1 MSKIKKTVAVL
12 IAATIILSSFPLTG
26 LSFAKAE
33 ETLDDDYKYNTGD
46 IIEFG
51 SYPQSKVTDESII
64 NRLTS
69 KINENDWVSYGYYYG
84 NGKEGSMVKSDYMQ
98 YVDIEYNGQKYRA
111 VKFTKYRPYYTSFV
125 PTDEYS
131 SQDENGY
138 YINTIYFFKY
148 EPIKWRLL
156 NPLSGYVICC
166 KVIDSQSYNDTIY
179 EKNGEFFGNEE
190 CTYYQNDYSKSSI
203 RKWLNEDF
211 YNIAFSDTEKEEI
224 ISNQG
229 LYWDTIDK
237 DKIQIPSQQHIQ
249 NTNNGFFSSES
260 KADSARQK
268 IGTDYAFCNG
278 LRKAENG
285 FSWWRTRVKGN
296 STKAAGKVLPNGT
309 VEVERETDDTDDGI
323 VPSMYLKKAIKPVDS
338 TIKIEKGRE
347 YSDKDFIQYGSPL
360 LYDCHFEYSTNNV
373 NSYNNENTQNVT
385 VNKVNKEA
393 GCPTDSD
400 YMLKIVS
407 SKGDISPALGG
418 FRQTVQGSAGGKYFH
433 VFIAKIPKGYKVVP
447 TNNSLGYGGSIKM
460 ISDLYGTGEWKLY
473 VYEIN
478 YGLFL
483 DEAPYGHSFG
493 FVCLDKTE
501 ENCSDEVTWYLGYS
515 NIFENT
521 GSKVFSDG
529 SFTED
534 NCSVTDYNNNYEQSN
549 TVSVTRI
556 AASADC
562 PTTSGYMMKI
572 QTVPG
577 TTCPGYGGFAQRVT
591 PEQGKVYYH
600 KFLAKIPEG
609 YKVEYK
615 SCNLDGK
622 FEWITDNV
630 GTGNWMTYIYKVN
643 VSPDA
648 VQLDYFGYLAL
659 YPIDFNSGD
668 EFTCGLSFLESQGIT
683 TKETITWYL
692 AYSNTF
698 ENYEFYE
705 DFKASDIK
713 KGATSSYNGAVY
725 IRYDYS
731 VSWHMAKILC
741 ERMGGHL
748 ATITSSEENSAILK
762 LFSSFSDKPRYFL
775 GATDEQQ
782 EGKWKWVTKEPFS
795 YSNWES
801 GEPSNDDGVENWLIL
816 WTKDGKWNDI
826 RRYPEKGFVCEFDKD
841 IPVRQAEKEGHYYS
855 LYNGSYTWAEAEE
868 ICVSMGGHLVS
879 INSIEEQ
886 KTIEEM
892 LPFGAMTL
900 YWIGATDKDSEGIW
914 KWVDTGEVFWQG
926 QSNGSGTGYS
936 NWSSGE
942 PNDNESEEDY
952 AHIYNNNVSFGKWND
967 IANDTSP
974 IGFICEVDTTKLK
987 PDCSN
992 CYNGNKYELY
1002 NSSLTW
1008 LEAEKFAESKG
1019 GHLVTITSEK
1029 EQKFVESLIQGGTK
1043 KNYFIGANDYNHR
1056 LAWNWVTNEKWEYTN
1071 WNKDQPDFYE
1081 GREFFGMVYNRSDCF
1096 GKWNDLANQNNNVG
1110 FIIEYDDYYS
1120 NVSFNENNGN
1130 EINYLIAPTEDDGW
1144 LNNKNGTLSLVKNG
1158 VTITYDST
1166 LETYTFDSNGATLS
1180 QSSIANNRVL
1190 FSFELPQKL
1199 IEGQYLTLSAEFV
1212 SGNVSMSSTNPCLC
1226 FEGSNIGFDGSSNS
1240 RRHEQRCATSIR
1252 LNDGVISNKE
1262 SDYRAGPLSAE
1273 QINCIDTLFL
1283 WLYIPSGET
1292 VSFDNYKLKLTATIT
1307 DYSIKKF
1314 DCSKLSKRIVSKN
1327 TYSDLLYLPKKG
1339 GYDFVGWTHN
1349 GKIIN
1354 SDSNAVSKDAHT
1366 LTASWSLHPYTLHFN
1381 TNGGVCATES
1391 KTVCYEQPYGE
1402 MPIPTREG
1410 YLFLGWYS
1418 KKNSGIVV
1426 KPTDIFDTFSD
1437 ITIYACWAKGENNSC
1452 GKNISWTLDNNKLII
1467 SGTGNMY
1474 NFEAG
1479 KAPWNSISNYVT
1491 AVEIQDGV
1499 TGIGNNAFYNMTG
1512 VKTVEIADSVNKIGE
1527 SAFNSCLS
1535 LSEIHIPNNVSV
1547 IETDTF
1553 RNCISISEILFPYGV
1568 TEIKN
1573 GAFDGCNGLK
1583 KIIVYNPKC
1592 IMPEDWLSSSES
1604 TEVYG
1609 YADSTADS
1617 FADTN
1622 DLTFISI
1629 GFYGEDD
1636 GVLWIYTTST
1646 KTLQFIANGEM
1657 PDYSGNVVPWN
1668 IVKNEIQNVI
1678 FSDKISY
1685 IGNNTLHNCTNIET
1699 IIFPNNLNDIGVNAL
1714 EGTKWFDNH
1723 DAGIVVIKSILY
1735 AYKDGIEDD
1744 EVTLNK
1750 GVTRISKNFSTA
1762 FLNGISSPI
1771 SLNISSSVTNIDA
1784 RSLAYATNLKTL
1796 TVNAG
1801 NSNYKS
1807 IKNVIYSKDGT
1818 KLICYPAGL
1827 DGNVSIPDSVICIE
1841 PYAFAGCT
1849 ELTTIEIGKGV
1860 ISIADNAFD
1869 LTGLTTIK
1877 GYANSYAESY
1887 ASAHGY
1893 EFVPYKSTVTFD
1905 CNDNN
1910 NTIFTKSVNT
1920 GCKIGD
1926 LYTPGQDG
1934 YKFLGW
1940 YLENEDEDFLIK
1952 SDFVVNE
1959 DITIYAYWD
1968 EVLPETPVITGI
1980 SVKTIPQKTSYFV
1993 GDELDTN
2000 GIIIT
2005 VNYSDNS
2012 SKEIDEGFL
2021 CFPSKLNVAGN
2032 QVVNV
2037 TYSGFNAKYNVNVEK
2052 VTPVSLTINTLPKTV
2067 QFFVGQKIETKGLV
2081 ATVIYNNGT
2090 QKIVYNST
2098 EFEYIY
2104 DFTAASDAA
2113 TVNVIYQ
2120 ENGSEVE
2127 TFYQVKVLDCPR
2139 VYADEISCVA
2149 GDNIIVPVGISGNT
2163 GLMGYIINITYD
2175 PKVMTPLAPI
2185 MQNREIYSNIE
2196 TAEPGELK
2204 VIWYEKDEIAQDGEL
2219 FRIPFKVSSRTA
2231 EGKYSIGITYSE
2243 ENTFN
2248 ENFDNVMLICS
2259 DAIVNV
2265 TEAPSRPTLYSDD
2278 INALSG
2284 SFFDVPIY
2292 IKNNVGIADASYL
2305 TIKYDPSV
2313 LTYSECI
2320 NDLGVVSRVS
2330 GQATG
2335 NLKIR
2340 LDELSKNES
2349 DGRLITVRFRV
2360 NENKFGSCK
2369 LQMTIDDERWSTENV
2384 WLTIIENT
2392 SEPIIS
2398 IKELRAKVGE
2408 TISVPVNIS
2417 NNSGLMGYKMSI
2429 VYDQSKLILRGV
2441 KNNNNWSDGEFAF
2454 NDTKGTIDIVWVSTD
2469 ALKINGDMFYLL
2481 FEVRNDAA
2489 PSTSQIKVT
2498 YDRLNTFNGDY
2509 SPVEITCMNSLIEIL
2524 ANKPIIS
2531 YNGSKT
2537 QIDYS
2542 EKYVYNISSGLND
2555 LSEAIE
2561 AVEGYTFSLEKSGAK
2576 IGTGTKVV
2584 VKSGEVTVDNYIV
2597 ILFGDVNGDGWYDGR
2612 DAVTVSMIANGMLTR
2627 EQVGEAVW
2635 MAADC
2640 NHDGKIDQA
2649 DVDLLNQAGLLL
2661 SSVDQTKSTEELLET
2676 SSEYNEYL
2684 NLIDQSVEV
2693 KSDEPENDE
2702 AEAPLLYNKWIDKL
2716 IDFILYVIKNIIMI
2730 CIRIY

>member
-1 MSKIKKTVAVL
+1 MSKFKKTVAVL
-12 IAATIILSSFPLTG
+12 ITAAIIITSFPFTG
-26 LSFAKAE
+26 MLFAKAE
-33 ETLDDDYKYNTGD
+33 NVAETARDHKKGD
-46 IIEFG
+46 IFEFG
-51 SYPQSKVTDESII
+51 SYPQSRVTDEALIKILSLLINSTNIFELKYENNNYTYMKYADVTFNGGRYRALII
-64 NRLTS
+64 DAYKHEFLGYPDVNGDQTT
-69 KINENDWVSYGYYYG
+69 KNYQEINGYTLNNVYWFEYEPLKWKVLDSELGLVCCESVVDAKAYNNCIFEKDGEYYG
-84 NGKEGSMVKSDYMQ
+84 
-98 YVDIEYNGQKYRA
+98 
-111 VKFTKYRPYYTSFV
+111 
-125 PTDEYS
+125 DE
-131 SQDENGY
+131 Q
-138 YINTIYFFKY
+138 F
-148 EPIKWRLL
+148 
-156 NPLSGYVICC
+156 
-166 KVIDSQSYNDTIY
+166 
-179 EKNGEFFGNEE
+179 
-190 CTYYQNDYSKSSI
+190 TYYANNYANSSL
-203 RKWLNEDF
+203 RQWLNNDF
-211 YNIAFSDTEKEEI
+211 YNTAFSEKEKAEIKTTYINGKQCNAQNILFDCENTNDNVFILSSSDLINIAYGFNSRQVSDRMRKNRRISDYAYANGCYPDSEASNGYWWVRNYSSSSRCVGVVNNATGIISSDGTLYSTCVGVVPALTLKTITDSTEK
-224 ISNQG
+224 
-229 LYWDTIDK
+229 
-237 DKIQIPSQQHIQ
+237 
-249 NTNNGFFSSES
+249 
-260 KADSARQK
+260 
-268 IGTDYAFCNG
+268 
-278 LRKAENG
+278 
-285 FSWWRTRVKGN
+285 N
-296 STKAAGKVLPNGT
+296 S
-309 VEVERETDDTDDGI
+309 
-323 VPSMYLKKAIKPVDS
+323 
-338 TIKIEKGRE
+338 IEKNKVYR
-347 YSDKDFIQYGSPL
+347 DNDFIQYGSQL
-360 LYDCHFEYSTNNV
+360 FYDSLFEYSLNGIEK
-373 NSYNNENTQNVT
+373 YNNRGAGTTVT
-385 VNKVNKEA
+385 LVDKTPE
-393 GCPTDSD
+393 CPTESAK
-400 YMLKIVS
+400 MVEIS
-407 SKGDISPALGG
+407 TTGDAFPGVGGYVQVVNGTHGSVFYQVIIAQIPEG
-418 FRQTVQGSAGGKYFH
+418 FR
-433 VFIAKIPKGYKVVP
+433 I
-447 TNNSLGYGGSIKM
+447 NSIYNT
-460 ISDLYGTGEWKLY
+460 LYYDAEVNWLTSTKGTGKWELY
-473 VYEIN
+473 IVEIK
-478 YGLFL
+478 YGINTSW
-483 DEAPYGHSFG
+483 AASNGTTCGHIY
-493 FVCLDKTE
+493 LTE
-501 ENCSDEVTWYLGYS
+501 EKATTNKSVKWYVGYS
-515 NIFENT
+515 N
-521 GSKVFSDG
+521 VFDNSGTAVYSDG
-529 SFTED
+529 AFGSD
-534 NCSVTDYNNNYEQSN
+534 NCSLGVYDNSLSGK
-549 TVSVTRI
+549 VSLMRV
-556 AASADC
+556 AATSDC

-572 QTVPG
+572 QTEENALPSPG
-577 TTCPGYGGFAQRVT
+577 LGGFYQWVT
-591 PEQGKVYYH
+591 PEKGKVYYH
-600 KFLAKIPEG
+600 KVLAKIPKS
-609 YKVEYK
+609 YRLEYK
-615 SCNLDGK
+615 ANPVTATFS
-622 FEWITDNV
+622 WITDNK
-630 GTGNWMTYIYKVN
+630 GTGDWETYIYKVSVDRN
-643 VSPDA
+643 ATD
-648 VQLDYFGYLAL
+648 LNTFGFLAL
-659 YPIDFNSGD
+659 YPDGTTSIGIGD
-668 EFTCGLSFLESQGIT
+668 KVTAT
-683 TKETITWYL
+683 ETVTWYV

-698 ENYEFYE
+698 WNYEFTS
-705 DFKASDIK
+705 DLKAISLIK
-713 KGATSSYNGAVY
+713 CATAELNGHRYV
-725 IRYDYS
+725 RYDYS
-731 VSWHMAKILC
+731 VSWHMAKSLC

-748 ATITSSEENSAILK
+748 VTITSDNEFNTVKSLYLSQSTN
-762 LFSSFSDKPRYFL
+762 PRIWI
-775 GATDEQQ
+775 GATDKAK
-782 EGKWKWVTKEPFS
+782 EGQWKWITGESWSYTKWSTGQPDNSGSVEN
-795 YSNWES
+795 YGEMWES
-801 GEPSNDDGVENWLIL
+801 DGS
-816 WTKDGKWNDI
+816 WNDNYENYNSI
-826 RRYPEKGFVCEFDKD
+826 TGFFCEFDNNYIPAKIVEKD
-841 IPVRQAEKEGHYYS
+841 GHYYS
-855 LYNGSYTWAEAEE
+855 LYNESLTWTEAEA

-879 INSIEEQ
+879 INSAEEQ
-886 KTIEEM
+886 KLIEEI
-892 LPFGAMTL
+892 LPFGIMNL
-900 YWIGATDKDSEGIW
+900 YWIGATDKDSEGVW

-936 NWSSGE
+936 NWNSGE

-967 IANDTSP
+967 ITGVATSP
-974 IGFICEVDTTKLK
+974 TGFICEVDTTKLK
-987 PDCSN
+987 PDSNN

-1019 GHLVTITSEK
+1019 GHLVTITSEN
-1029 EQKFVESLIQGGTK
+1029 EQKFVETLIKNGTK
-1043 KNYFIGANDYNHR
+1043 NNYFIGANNYNQR
-1056 LAWNWVTNEKWEYTN
+1056 FAWNWITNEKLEYTN
-1071 WNKDQPDFYE
+1071 WNTNQPDFYE
-1081 GREFFGMVYNRSDCF
+1081 GKEYFGMIYKYSDYY
-1096 GKWNDLANQNNNVG
+1096 GKWNDLPNQNNNVG

-1130 EINYLIAPTEDDGW
+1130 EINFLIAPTEDDGW

-1166 LETYTFDSNGATLS
+1166 LETYTFDSNGETLS

-1252 LNDGVISNKE
+1252 LNDGLTSNKE
-1262 SDYRAGPLSAE
+1262 SDYRAGPLSAK

-1307 DYSIKKF
+1307 DCSIKKF
-1314 DCSKLSKRIVSKN
+1314 GCSKLSKRIVSKN
-1327 TYSDLLYLPKKG
+1327 TYSDLLYLPKKD
-1339 GYDFVGWTHN
+1339 GYDFVSWTYN

-1354 SDSNAVSKDAHT
+1354 SDSNAVSKDAHI
-1366 LTASWSLHPYTLHFN
+1366 LTASWSLHPYTLRFN
-1381 TNGGVCATES
+1381 TNGGVCEAES
-1391 KTVCYEQPYGE
+1391 KTVYYEQPYGE

-1410 YLFLGWYS
+1410 YMFLGWYN
-1418 KKNSGIVV
+1418 KKKSGIVV
-1426 KPTDIFDTFSD
+1426 KPTDIFDKLSD
-1437 ITIYACWAKGENNSC
+1437 ITLYACWAKGENNSC
-1452 GKNISWTLDNNKLII
+1452 GKKISWTLDNNKLII
-1467 SGTGNMY
+1467 SGTGDMY
-1474 NFEAG
+1474 DFEAG

-1583 KIIVYNPKC
+1583 KINVYNPKC

-1646 KTLQFIANGEM
+1646 KTLQFFANGEM

-2349 DGRLITVRFRV
+2349 DGCLITVRFRV

-2597 ILFGDVNGDGWYDGR
+2597 ILFGDINGDGWYDGQ
-2612 DAVTVSMIANGMLTR
+2612 DAVMVNMIANGMLTR

-2661 SSVDQTKSTEELLET
+2661 SSVDQTKPTEELLKT

-2693 KSDEPENDE
+2693 KSDEPEQE
-2702 AEAPLLYNKWIDKL
+2702 SPETQKPSLLEFLLTTIWNYIKL
-2716 IDFILYVIKNIIMI
+2716 ILSLIK
-2730 CIRIY
+2730 